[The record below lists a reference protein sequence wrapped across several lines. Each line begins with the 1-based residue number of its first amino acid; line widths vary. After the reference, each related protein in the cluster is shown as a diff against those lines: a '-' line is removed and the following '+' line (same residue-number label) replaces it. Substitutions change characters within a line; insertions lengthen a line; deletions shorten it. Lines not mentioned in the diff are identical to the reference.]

1 MQRGWG
7 WIAAKVAA
15 VVLAI
20 VLPVMAW
27 GFRVET
33 FVVIGG
39 LFGTR
44 LLVGLLGPD

>member
-1 MQRGWG
+1 MKRPWG
-7 WIAAKVAA
+7 RIAAKVAA
-15 VVLAI
+15 AVLAI

-27 GFRVET
+27 GMRVET
-33 FVVIGG
+33 FVVIGA

>member
-1 MQRGWG
+1 M
-7 WIAAKVAA
+7 AANVVAA
-15 VVLAI
+15 VLAV

-33 FVVIGG
+33 FVVIGA

-44 LLVGLLGPD
+44 ILVSLLGPD

>member
-1 MQRGWG
+1 MGRPRGQ
-7 WIAAKVAA
+7 IAANVVAA
-15 VVLAI
+15 VLAI

-33 FVVIGG
+33 FVVIGA
-39 LFGTR
+39 LFGAR